1 MREKHIRCDIVNCYR
16 NVFDQSVYSH
26 IKCANIILLYV
37 YKHMFFC
44 NNYFIVVLQQPVFGD
59 H

>member
-16 NVFDQSVYSH
+16 NVFDQSVCSY
-26 IKCANIILLYV
+26 IILLYL